1 MNKEEKKCETFI
13 DHDPQWAGDGY
24 FCSKCMI
31 RFVPEKSQRKEIIEK
46 IDKLETYQGWSGD
59 KLISKD
65 EIIDLIKNEK

>member
-1 MNKEEKKCETFI
+1 
-13 DHDPQWAGDGY
+13 
-24 FCSKCMI
+24 MI